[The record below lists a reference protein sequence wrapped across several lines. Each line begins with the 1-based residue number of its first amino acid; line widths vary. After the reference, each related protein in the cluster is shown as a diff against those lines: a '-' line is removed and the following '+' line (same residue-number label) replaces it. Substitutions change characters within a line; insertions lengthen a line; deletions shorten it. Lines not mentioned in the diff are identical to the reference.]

1 MAPPTDLSTATLVPA
16 ETPVEDVP
24 FVEARKLGVGAF
36 NVTVDLV
43 SACAYS
49 RYRPRALFFIDR
61 YGKVPGRYGC
71 ENHALQV

>member
-43 SACAYS
+43 SALS
-49 RYRPRALFFIDR
+49 LI
-61 YGKVPGRYGC
+61 
-71 ENHALQV
+71 HI